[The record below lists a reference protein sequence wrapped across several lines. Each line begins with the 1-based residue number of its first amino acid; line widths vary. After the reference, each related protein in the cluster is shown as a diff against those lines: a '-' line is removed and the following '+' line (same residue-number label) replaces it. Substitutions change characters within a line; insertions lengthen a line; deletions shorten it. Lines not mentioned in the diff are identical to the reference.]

1 MTWYYAKSDWPEIA
15 VLGHAGSMLAELGTT
30 DTMRYHLL
38 MAMTLRLSDEQ
49 TEALRRKAEAEHR
62 SMQQVALA
70 AIDAYVH
77 QATPA
82 RRKSVPVTELMTLF
96 QDLPPMD
103 AETFRAEHD
112 RYADTEASFDAYE
125 RVGEPGDG
133 E

>member
-1 MTWYYAKSDWPEIA
+1 
-15 VLGHAGSMLAELGTT
+15 
-30 DTMRYHLL
+30 

-49 TEALRRKAEAEHR
+49 TEGLRRKAEAEHR

-82 RRKSVPVTELMTLF
+82 RRQSVPVTELMAMF
-96 QDLPPMD
+96 QDLPPMST
-103 AETFRAEHD
+103 ETFRADQD
-112 RYADTEASFDAYE
+112 RSADAEAYFDAYQ
-125 RVGEPGDG
+125 RAHEPEDG